1 MKADI
6 HPKYEKATIE
16 CACGN
21 KIETRSTVF
30 PSMKV
35 ELCSACH
42 PFYTGKQKFIDTA
55 GRVDKFKARIEA
67 AKKKTRPND
76 RQVGQAVNRKQ
87 LTEKPEEQPTNKD
100 KLTEIKKE
108 LTTEQKKA
116 EAPNSAWRSLPD
128 SGGLDKPLEVT
139 QEETSD
145 VELAAEEELLDSI
158 PSTQLRTGKAENTEH
173 KKDNQ

>member
-108 LTTEQKKA
+108 LTEEHKKA
-116 EAPNSAWRSLPD
+116 EAPNSASD
-128 SGGLDKPLEVT
+128 NAKAMTDKKATLDKPLEVT

-145 VELAAEEELLDSI
+145 VELAADSELVKDSE
-158 PSTQLRTGKAENTEH
+158 PVESADSKEN
-173 KKDNQ
+173 